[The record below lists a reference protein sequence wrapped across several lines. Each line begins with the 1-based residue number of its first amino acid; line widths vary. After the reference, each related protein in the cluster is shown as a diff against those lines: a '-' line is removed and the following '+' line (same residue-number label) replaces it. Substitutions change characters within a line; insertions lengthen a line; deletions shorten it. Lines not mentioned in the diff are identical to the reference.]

1 VQLTGVTPILNVSDV
16 DASVA
21 WFARLGWTRGVAVG
35 DHGPLADG
43 DSGARFA
50 AVCAGAV
57 QVFLCRDGQ
66 GLRGGAPVRDG
77 GDDDFG
83 ATWMAWWLATAA
95 EVDAVHARA
104 VAAGVAV
111 VWPPTDEP
119 WGMRE
124 CRLMHPDGHVFRVG
138 APVAP

>member
-1 VQLTGVTPILNVSDV
+1 MVEAGDREARQRPPRSRGPLTGYAAGVRLTVTPIPNVSDS
-16 DASVA
+16 DARVA
-21 WFARLGWTRGVAVG
+21 WFARPGRRRGVAAG

-43 DSGARFA
+43 DA
-50 AVCAGAV
+50 
-57 QVFLCRDGQ
+57 
-66 GLRGGAPVRDG
+66 
-77 GDDDFG
+77 G
-83 ATWMAWWLATAA
+83 ATWRAWCLATAA

-124 CRLMHPDGHVFRVG
+124 CRLMHPDGHGFRVG